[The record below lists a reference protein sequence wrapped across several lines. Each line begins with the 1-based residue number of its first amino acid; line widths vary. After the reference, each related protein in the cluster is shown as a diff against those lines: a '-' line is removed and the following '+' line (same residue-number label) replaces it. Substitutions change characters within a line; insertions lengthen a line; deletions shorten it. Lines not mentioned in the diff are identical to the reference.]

1 MSDSDIEKDI
11 SEKNKLAPW
20 QDSHGQKN
28 TFETLHNK
36 WNKC

>member
-11 SEKNKLAPW
+11 SENKLAPW

-28 TFETLHNK
+28 TFEITQYGE
-36 WNKC
+36 